1 MLAYDWCWLLFAVW
15 IVWCCHSGSCYYW
28 KKCSN
33 CESHLLSLRI
43 RQLFNYVVYIIF
55 LVSLSAKI
63 GYAAN
68 SSPEVK
74 HVSFMSHLK
83 KYVDCIYTK
92 YAAEICGKMIQH
104 CLKPTTPSHYAGVQ
118 THGWCHSVGNQ
129 MVEVMKPNR
138 IR

>member
-1 MLAYDWCWLLFAVW
+1 VLAYYWCWLLFAVW

-33 CESHLLSLRI
+33 CESHLFSLRI

-55 LVSLSAKI
+55 LVSWSAKI

-68 SSPEVK
+68 SSPEVR

-83 KYVDCIYTK
+83 K
-92 YAAEICGKMIQH
+92 ICGLHIHQICGRNMWKYDTAL
-104 CLKPTTPSHYAGVQ
+104 LKTNYPISLRRSPDTWMVPFCWQSDGR
-118 THGWCHSVGNQ
+118 GN
-129 MVEVMKPNR
+129 ET
-138 IR
+138 